1 MWIKQIILNTD
12 ALHCTFISKLFDM
25 TFNKKYSFDIFT
37 TSTYYHIYATNP
49 VLEIKNQNWFT
60 LFVQKKH
67 YQSIISSTT
76 VLSCANSRKYTPK
89 YTPKTNIVFFFVFPT
104 EGIIMN
110 VNRAVTQR
118 QSDLRKTSRAYF
130 ITFFYVPTALNFLPL
145 FTSLI
150 ALWGL

>member
-1 MWIKQIILNTD
+1 MLLRYIHHIY
-12 ALHCTFISKLFDM
+12 LFSYICYKPCIR
-25 TFNKKYSFDIFT
+25 NKKSELVHIIRTKKTLSKYHKFHNGTVMCKFTKIHSEIYSE
-37 TSTYYHIYATNP
+37 N
-49 VLEIKNQNWFT
+49 
-60 LFVQKKH
+60 KH
-67 YQSIISSTT
+67 
-76 VLSCANSRKYTPK
+76 C
-89 YTPKTNIVFFFVFPT
+89 FFFVFPT

-150 ALWGL
+150 AL